1 MYLWICDMLRR
12 PIGLLTL
19 LMILILPYQQVLA
32 VSVENVLVEVYRD
45 GVAHIRMSLTINE
58 TDPMVEVQLLSQKPY
73 NILALDEAGE
83 LLNYELSSSI
93 ITIYSLG
100 ASKVN
105 LEYDADDLTS
115 KVGEVWTVAFSSL
128 YGVVLL
134 LPEYATVIYFNNPP
148 ASVGSDGAKVRL
160 ELQPGSW
167 EISYILEAVP
177 PVKPPPNQPLIDW
190 LSITSFVAVAVA
202 LAIAFA
208 IAFRFSRR
216 RRRLQK
222 LRAEEAEVVRFLREH
237 GGRALE
243 AELREAFP
251 QIPRTSMW
259 RLIKRLERE
268 GVLSVKKV
276 GLQNVVE
283 LK

>member
-1 MYLWICDMLRR
+1 MLRLR
-12 PIGLLTL
+12 ALPAL
-19 LMILILPYQQVLA
+19 LMLLILLYPQVLA
-32 VSVENVLVEVYRD
+32 VSVESVLVEVYRD
-45 GVAHIRMSLTINE
+45 GVVHVRMGLTVNE

-83 LLNYELSSSI
+83 PLSYELSSST
-93 ITIYSLG
+93 ITVYSLG

-115 KVGEVWTVAFSSL
+115 KVGEVWTVAFNSP

-148 ASVGSDGAKVRL
+148 ASVGSDGSKVRL

-167 EISYILEAVP
+167 EISYILEAAP
-177 PVKPPPNQPLIDW
+177 PVKPPSNQPLIDW
-190 LSITSFVAVAVA
+190 LSIAPYVAVAVA
-202 LAIAFA
+202 LAIVFL
-208 IAFRFSRR
+208 AFRLFRR
-216 RRRLQK
+216 RRRLQA
-222 LRAEEAEVVRFLREH
+222 LRAEEAEVVRFLRER

-251 QIPRTSMW
+251 HIPRTSMW
-259 RLIKRLERE
+259 RLIKRLEKE

>member
-1 MYLWICDMLRR
+1 MLR
-12 PIGLLTL
+12 PKALPTL
-19 LMILILPYQQVLA
+19 LMLLILLYPQALA
-32 VSVENVLVEVYRD
+32 VSVESVLVEVYRD
-45 GVAHIRMSLTINE
+45 GVVHVRMGLTVNE

-83 LLNYELSSSI
+83 PLNYELSSST
-93 ITIYSLG
+93 ITVYSLG
-100 ASKVN
+100 ASRVN

-115 KVGEVWTVAFSSL
+115 KVGEVWTVAFTSP
-128 YGVVLL
+128 YEVVLL
-134 LPEYATVIYFNNPP
+134 LPEYATMIYFNNPP

-167 EISYILEAVP
+167 EISYILEAAP
-177 PVKPPPNQPLIDW
+177 PVKPPPTQPLINW
-190 LSITSFVAVAVA
+190 LSIAPYVAVAVA
-202 LAIAFA
+202 LAIAFL
-208 IAFRFSRR
+208 AFRFFRL
-216 RRRLQK
+216 RRRLQA
-222 LRAEEAEVVRFLREH
+222 LRAEEAEVVRFLRER

-251 QIPRTSMW
+251 HVPRTSMW
-259 RLIKRLERE
+259 RLIKRLEKE